1 MIKEYLNK
9 PCKITIALG
18 QYTTAGSAPLKM
30 IGTITNADN
39 EYVEFQ
45 FDSNDKNNPMV
56 YKGTSGKML
65 VKKDYII
72 SVVLL

>member
-1 MIKEYLNK
+1 MLEQYLNK

-18 QYTTAGSAPLKM
+18 QYTTAGSAPLKVN
-30 IGTITNADN
+30 GVITNVDN
-39 EYVEFQ
+39 EYIEFQ